1 MRRASAARQVSGAC
15 FPGSLLAIMGA
26 TGSGKTSIM
35 NILARR
41 LVLSKG
47 LSVHGT
53 VRLNGSPRPHNWKS
67 NYVEQHDLL
76 FGELTG
82 ALPVEKLGLLPDA
95 WHATSRADAPPSSS
109 ACQCA
114 RRCYSLRACGCPRI
128 RPPPRAA

>member
-1 MRRASAARQVSGAC
+1 MVPPVLMRRASGALQVSGAC
-15 FPGSLLAIMGA
+15 FPGQLLAIMGA

-53 VRLNGSPRPHNWKS
+53 VRLNGSPRPRNWKS

-82 ALPVEKLGLLPDA
+82 ALCGEKLGL
-95 WHATSRADAPPSSS
+95 
-109 ACQCA
+109 
-114 RRCYSLRACGCPRI
+114 RAC
-128 RPPPRAA
+128 